1 MYRPNAWTACL
12 AVVLAAM
19 VSIVSIGP
27 SRAATQTF
35 TLYGDAATGWGSTNT
50 TLASPGPTIRV
61 NLNDNVSLTL
71 NATDG
76 TNHNWF
82 IDYDN
87 NTNDGP
93 IEPNSVNF
101 QDQQIVFNFTADTA
115 GTYAYRCKFHPA
127 VMWGL
132 IVIQNG
138 SSTPPAADNTAL
150 IVGGVVIAF
159 VVVMMLFYIM
169 TRKPKKQTKKSS

>member
-1 MYRPNAWTACL
+1 M
-12 AVVLAAM
+12 VLAAI

-27 SRAATQTF
+27 SRASTQMV
-35 TLYGDAATGWGSTNT
+35 TLYGEAATGWGSTNT

-76 TNHNWF
+76 VNHNWF

-93 IEPNSVNF
+93 TEPNSVNF

-115 GTYAYRCKFHPA
+115 GTYVYRCKFHPA
-127 VMWGL
+127 VMWGQ

-138 SSTPPAADNTAL
+138 SSNPPAAADNTVL
-150 IVGGVVIAF
+150 IVGGVVVAF
-159 VVVMMLFYIM
+159 VVVMMLFYVM
-169 TRKPKKQTKKSS
+169 TRKPKKGKKNP